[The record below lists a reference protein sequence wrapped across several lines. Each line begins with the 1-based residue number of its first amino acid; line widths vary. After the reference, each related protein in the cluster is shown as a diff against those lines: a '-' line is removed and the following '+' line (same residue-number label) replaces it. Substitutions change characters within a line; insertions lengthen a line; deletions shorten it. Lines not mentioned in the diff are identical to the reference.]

1 MDNYN
6 EQLNGNEQPTT
17 PPAPEAPTTPSV
29 EFPPQKETPHTFTT
43 PQFNPIP
50 QNTVPQNNYV
60 PFNGYSGGSVP
71 QFSTPTPKKKKK
83 AVWPFVLIGI
93 IVSVLIT
100 ALIVG
105 FLSWIFSEPD
115 NSLPYIGEE
124 YVAVMYIDSEISGD
138 YVTTSLYGSSSSY
151 NQVYFIDTLKQ
162 LEEDYMNV
170 GLMLYINTPGGEV
183 TATDELSRAIE
194 EYKSVTARPVYAYFS
209 DMAASGGYWLGCH
222 ADKIIAS
229 KFCTTGSIGVTYGTH
244 IEISELLDKLGIT
257 VTELTAGDNKAM
269 GSMYSPLTDEQK
281 AMYEQQ
287 LYEMHRL
294 FIDTVAK
301 NRNLPAE
308 EVEKIA
314 DGRIFLASK
323 ALEYKLIDEI
333 GYWNEAQAIMI
344 ADHDLDREI
353 LFYDCIPKVD
363 YQTDALSLLYGMIEN
378 KQSTTDADSVS
389 ALVEALNQNR
399 RFMAI
404 YN

>member
-138 YVTTSLYGSSSSY
+138 YVTTSLYGSYSSY

-244 IEISELLDKLGIT
+244 IEISELLDKLGIGCSMT
-257 VTELTAGDNKAM
+257 YGSVASDRLGDK
-269 GSMYSPLTDEQK
+269 
-281 AMYEQQ
+281 
-287 LYEMHRL
+287 RL
-294 FIDTVAK
+294 A
-301 NRNLPAE
+301 
-308 EVEKIA
+308 
-314 DGRIFLASK
+314 
-323 ALEYKLIDEI
+323 
-333 GYWNEAQAIMI
+333 
-344 ADHDLDREI
+344 
-353 LFYDCIPKVD
+353 
-363 YQTDALSLLYGMIEN
+363 
-378 KQSTTDADSVS
+378 
-389 ALVEALNQNR
+389 
-399 RFMAI
+399 
-404 YN
+404 